1 MNIRKGDVWYFARIV
16 PRNNIYEVCELKIR
30 TIMEDYIVGIDKHD
44 KHAYLINNLEIPKL
58 LFKNRKDA
66 LSKVKLEEKGDDYIV

>member
-1 MNIRKGDVWYFARIV
+1 MNIRKGDVWYLARII
-16 PRNNIYEVCELKIR
+16 PQNSIYEVCELKIR

-44 KHAYLINNLEIPKL
+44 KHAYLINNLEIPRL

-66 LSKVKLEEKGDDYIV
+66 LDTVLLAEKDEK

>member
-1 MNIRKGDVWYFARIV
+1 MNIRKGDVWYLARIIPQNSV
-16 PRNNIYEVCELKIR
+16 YEVCELKIR
-30 TIMEDYIVGIDKHD
+30 TITEDYIVGIDKHD

-66 LSKVKLEEKGDDYIV
+66 LNKVKLEEKGDDYIV